1 MTTVNLTY
9 CHREL
14 LMRFVVMTIR
24 DIEQAKRIAGVLLDV
39 PFTNA
44 DDAAPVDLA
53 EADITT
59 ILDVLYDDD
68 GDLDELMT
76 DKQRRDFLTLMQLV
90 DDANSG
96 AGGEL

>member
-14 LMRFVVMTIR
+14 LMRFVVMTAR
-24 DIEQAKRIAGVLLDV
+24 DVSLAKRLACKLLDV

-53 EADITT
+53 NDELTMCLDI
-59 ILDVLYDDD
+59 LYDDD
-68 GDLDELMT
+68 GDIDELVT
-76 DKQRRDFLTLMQLV
+76 DKQRRDFLTLMELL
-90 DDANSG
+90 DDANTG